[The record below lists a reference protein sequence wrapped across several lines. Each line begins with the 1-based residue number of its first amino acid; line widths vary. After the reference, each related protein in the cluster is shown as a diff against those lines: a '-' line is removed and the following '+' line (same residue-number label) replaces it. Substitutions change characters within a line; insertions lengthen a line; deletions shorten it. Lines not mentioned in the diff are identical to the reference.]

1 MKNTLTFK
9 TAGLLAALSLTA
21 LLAACGGGGGGGS
34 GVATTGQ
41 TGTVTPTAAS
51 ALLQINGQ
59 NTTSNTNTVTSL
71 DQIFVTATVPVK
83 WAFTAT
89 LPNGQPDTS
98 IPTSPGGTF
107 PAISSLPGTEPT
119 TTQVLPANGTSF
131 NLIAPPGDV
140 VTLTLTDASSGTVLN
155 SYEFDVESALAGNWS
170 NMSYQGPILA
180 NGADNGVCAMTISS
194 VGAITG
200 TCSSSTI
207 ANEIF
212 TLTGQ
217 VGWSNQLTLM
227 GSNGWNFGAGA
238 TATVTKLT
246 GPISGAATGLWT
258 ASR

>member
-1 MKNTLTFK
+1 MMKNTLTFK
-9 TAGLLAALSLTA
+9 TAGLLAALSLTT
-21 LLAACGGGGGGGS
+21 LLAACGGGGGGGT
-34 GVATTGQ
+34 TTGP

-83 WAFTAT
+83 WTFTAT

-98 IPTSPGGTF
+98 IPTVTGGTF

-131 NLIAPPGDV
+131 YLIAPPGDV

-155 SYEFDVESALAGNWS
+155 SYEFDVNSALAGTWPT
-170 NMSYQGPILA
+170 MSYTQASGTYDVG
-180 NGADNGVCAMTISS
+180 NCSFTVSS
-194 VGAITG
+194 VGVINGICTSSNIAGETFTITG
-200 TCSSSTI
+200 K
-207 ANEIF
+207 
-212 TLTGQ
+212 Q
-217 VGWSNQLTLM
+217 GWSSQVAFT
-227 GSNGWNFGAGA
+227 GSNGWSFTGYAGTTTSMA
-238 TATVTKLT
+238 GQLGSA
-246 GPISGAATGLWT
+246 GSWN

>member
-1 MKNTLTFK
+1 M
-9 TAGLLAALSLTA
+9 LAALSLTT

-34 GVATTGQ
+34 EVATTTGP
-41 TGTVTPTAAS
+41 TGTATPIAAS

-98 IPTSPGGTF
+98 IPTVSGGTF
-107 PAISSLPGTEPT
+107 PAIGGLPGTEPNP
-119 TTQVLPANGTSF
+119 TQMLPASGTPF
-131 NLIAPPGDV
+131 NLLAPPGDV
-140 VTLTLTDASSGTVLN
+140 VTLTLIDASSGTVLN

-200 TCSSSTI
+200 TCSSSTV
-207 ANEIF
+207 ANETF